1 MRIVGLR
8 QYNGEADGEKT
19 QGGKEMET
27 DKEIGRE
34 TETLKDRWGETET
47 SEETWGDSLGSSG

>member
-8 QYNGEADGEKT
+8 QYNGKADGEKT
-19 QGGKEMET
+19 QGAKEMET

-34 TETLKDRWGETET
+34 IETLRWGGTKT
-47 SEETWGDSLGSSG
+47 SEETWGNSLGSSG